1 MMIVASSV
9 TMPIVSKSPMVP
21 VFASRLSSIAASFL
35 RLAMNPAPD
44 ARQYRHPQRN
54 EADTLGVAH
63 AFGPDCGKGRKHQS
77 RHADRDQAQDH
88 HICELPGHQE

>member
-1 MMIVASSV
+1 MMMVARSV
-9 TMPIVSKSPMVP
+9 TTPIVSKSPMVP

-54 EADTLGVAH
+54 EADTLRVAH